1 MNSIDTSNVKV
12 VWIDLDDTLIDFK
25 ANSRS
30 ALARLWADHG
40 FSRFW
45 PSADEWI
52 AAYEGHNIPLWVDYS
67 VGLIDVATLRVER
80 FRRPLADAG
89 MPDSEISAIYSDLD
103 REYLDNLA
111 MEKRLLPGTL
121 TLLQYLRAKGFII
134 GVLSNGFAEVQHR
147 KINRAGLTPLID
159 LTVLSDDIGVTK
171 PDTRLFRYA
180 QSLTPWPSDPSA
192 HIMIGDNPATD
203 IGGALKAG
211 WGAVWFNPRHLP
223 DTPEGAACVDSL
235 MSIPALFG

>member
-30 ALARLWADHG
+30 ALTRLWADHG

-89 MPDSEISAIYSDLD
+89 MPYS
-103 REYLDNLA
+103 
-111 MEKRLLPGTL
+111 
-121 TLLQYLRAKGFII
+121 
-134 GVLSNGFAEVQHR
+134 VLSGMRFAVCS
-147 KINRAGLTPLID
+147 LI
-159 LTVLSDDIGVTK
+159 
-171 PDTRLFRYA
+171 
-180 QSLTPWPSDPSA
+180 
-192 HIMIGDNPATD
+192 
-203 IGGALKAG
+203 
-211 WGAVWFNPRHLP
+211 
-223 DTPEGAACVDSL
+223 
-235 MSIPALFG
+235 